1 MPSTLL
7 TDLSDQLAAAVAHA
21 ARSVV
26 AVDARPR
33 LPSSGVHWRDGLV
46 VTTDATVKRP
56 TDIRVMLPDGRTVAA
71 TLVGRDPATDLAAL
85 RIEPGLL
92 PVADR
97 ASAATLAPGHLVL
110 ALARTSG
117 DGPQASFGAVSATGG
132 AWRTWRGGTL
142 DRRIQ
147 SDVALHPG
155 FGGGPLVT
163 AAGAIAGINSGGLS
177 KPLAVTIPDT
187 TIDRVLDAL
196 LAGGQVSR
204 GWLGASLQLVRFGDA
219 AASRL
224 SLAARGGLVVIDTE
238 HDSPAAH
245 AGMLI
250 GDVLIALGGTRVEHH
265 DDVLAVLGRTPVGGT
280 LEAELVRGGARTTL
294 TVTVGERPRRR

>member
-33 LPSSGVHWRDGLV
+33 LPSTGVHWRDGIV

-56 TDIRVMLPDGRTVAA
+56 SDIRVLLPDGRTVPA
-71 TLVGRDPATDLAAL
+71 TLVGRDAATDLAAL

-97 ASAATLAPGHLVL
+97 AAAATLAPGHLVL
-110 ALARTSG
+110 ALARTG
-117 DGPQASFGAVSATGG
+117 PEGPQATFGAVSATGG

-196 LAGGQVSR
+196 LAGGRVSR
-204 GWLGASLQLVRFGDA
+204 GWLGASLQLVRFGEA
-219 AASRL
+219 AQARL
-224 SLAARGGLVVIDTE
+224 GLEGRGGLVVIDAE
-238 HDSPAAH
+238 PDSPAAH
-245 AGMLI
+245 AGLLI
-250 GDVLIALGGTRVEHH
+250 GDVLVSLGGTRVQHH
-265 DDVLAVLGRTPVGGT
+265 DDVLAVLGRTAVG
-280 LEAELVRGGARTTL
+280 EAIEAGIVRGGALQPL
-294 TVTVGERPRRR
+294 TITVGERPRGR